1 MNVDVIERMGSEI
14 LLHCDWNDLDL
25 VAKIE
30 SSSNVNAHET
40 IYLTFNIERLHIFDV
55 LSGET
60 ISNKI

>member
-1 MNVDVIERMGSEI
+1 MGSEI